1 MNATTPPRIQADLQA
16 AIIRNPLI
24 VSPDTPVLEAI
35 AQMSEVTLEQPAS
48 KALEPRLAERR
59 ANAHL
64 NCVLV
69 GDSEQLL
76 GILTEGDI
84 VRLMVQP
91 QSLENLVMRQV
102 MTSPVISR
110 RESAFTNLSS
120 AVNLLQQQQISHL
133 PLLDN
138 QGQIVGLLTLMK
150 LLEQQVAQLEAEKI
164 KLLTNYTTAI
174 EQQVNQRTAEIKA
187 QAEREQLVFKIAL
200 GIRQSLQLEEILKTT
215 VAGVQQ
221 LLNADR
227 VLIYQFQPDMSG
239 IIVTESV
246 LPGWTIAL
254 GSQIQDTCFQHNAG
268 GDYRAGKNRAIA
280 NIHQAGLTACHIELL
295 EQFEVKANL
304 VAPILVRG
312 ELWGLLITHQCSAP
326 RQWQATELNLLDQ
339 LVVQIAIA
347 IQQATAYQQVLAER
361 QQIEATLRASERR
374 YATLTELSPVGI
386 FQTDAMGHCLYVNE
400 RWCQI
405 AGLRLEAAA
414 GLGWLNGVHPDDRGF
429 VLTEWCAAAE
439 ANHPFRLE
447 YRFQNAAGDVTWVL
461 GQAVAERGVA
471 GEIVGYIGTI
481 TDMTDSKQAEA
492 DRFQSKKLRLE
503 LTLLENIL
511 DNILAGYW
519 DANLFNNEQY
529 ISPGFKKMFGYEDDE
544 LPNSPETWKQLIFP
558 DDLPKATEG
567 YTQHVQ
573 SRGKIPYCNELRY
586 RHKNGSTVWVICTGR
601 VIEWDQSGN
610 PLRLIGCHIDITQRK
625 LAEAQ
630 LRDLSDRLTLAVKS
644 GAIAIWDWDIPHNIL
659 TWDERMYELYGI
671 TPEQFTSV
679 YDAWINRVHLDDR
692 PRAETAIQQAVAGE
706 QDYDLEFR
714 VVHLDGTIRFIKACA
729 LVQRTSQGEPQR
741 LIGINFD
748 ITERKQA
755 ELTQM
760 HTSAQLAASNRE
772 LEAFA
777 YSVSHDL
784 RSPLRAIDGFSKALL
799 EDYGNQFDA
808 EGQDY
813 FNRIRHN
820 VKRMGMLIDDLLRL
834 SRVSRSEMQY
844 SAVNLSALVQE
855 QVNELQASDLDR
867 QVTVIVAPAVTV
879 LADLTLMRVVVSNL
893 LQNAWKF
900 TSHRPHAAIEFG
912 VMQLDRQPTYFVRDD
927 GAGFDMA
934 YANLLFGV
942 FQRLHNTNE
951 FPGTGIGLATVQRV
965 VHRHGGQV
973 WAEGAVGQ
981 GATVYFTVPN
991 PPIKPGT

>member
-1 MNATTPPRIQADLQA
+1 M
-16 AIIRNPLI
+16 
-24 VSPDTPVLEAI
+24 
-35 AQMSEVTLEQPAS
+35 
-48 KALEPRLAERR
+48 
-59 ANAHL
+59 
-64 NCVLV
+64 
-69 GDSEQLL
+69 
-76 GILTEGDI
+76 
-84 VRLMVQP
+84 
-91 QSLENLVMRQV
+91 
-102 MTSPVISR
+102 
-110 RESAFTNLSS
+110 
-120 AVNLLQQQQISHL
+120 
-133 PLLDN
+133 PLLDD
-138 QGQIVGLLTLMK
+138 QDQIVGLLILMTF
-150 LLEQQVAQLEAEKI
+150 LEQQVAQLEAEKI
-164 KLLTNYTTAI
+164 KLLANYTTAI

-200 GIRQSLQLEEILKTT
+200 GIRQSLQLEEILETT
-215 VAGVQQ
+215 VAGVRQ

-227 VLIYQFQPDMSG
+227 VLIYQFQPDKNG

-246 LPGWTIAL
+246 LPGWTVAL
-254 GSQIQDTCFQHNAG
+254 GSQIQDTCFQYDAG
-268 GDYRAGKNRAIA
+268 GDHRAGKTRAIA
-280 NIHQAGLTACHIELL
+280 DIYQAGLTTCHIQSL
-295 EQFEVKANL
+295 ERFEVKANL

-312 ELWGLLITHQCSAP
+312 ELWGLLISHQCSAP

-347 IQQATAYQQVLAER
+347 IQQATAYQQLVAER
-361 QQIEATLRASERR
+361 QQIEATLRASEQR
-374 YATLTELSPVGI
+374 YATLTEMSPVGI
-386 FQTDAMGHCLYVNE
+386 FQADAVGHCLYVNE

-405 AGLRLEAAA
+405 AGLRPEEAA
-414 GLGWLNGVHPDDRGF
+414 GWGWVNGIHPEDRGF
-429 VLTEWCAAAE
+429 VLTAWYAAAE
-439 ANHPFRLE
+439 ASHPFRLE
-447 YRFQNAAGDVTWVL
+447 YRFQNAAGDVTWVI

-471 GEIVGYIGTI
+471 GETVGYIGTI
-481 TDMTDSKQAEA
+481 TDITDIKQAEV

-519 DANLFNNEQY
+519 DADLVNNKQY

-544 LPNSPETWKQLIFP
+544 LPNSPETWKQLVFSE
-558 DDLPKATEG
+558 DLPKAIEG

-573 SRGKIPYCNELRY
+573 SLGKIPYYNELRY
-586 RHKNGSTVWVICTGR
+586 HHKNGSTVWVICTGR
-601 VIEWDQSGN
+601 VVEWDHAGK
-610 PLRLIGCHIDITQRK
+610 PLRLIGCHIDITQRKQAEEQLRKSDAHLKTAQRIGKLGSWEFDLPTEQIAWSDEVFRIFGRDLNAGLPSFGQLQQQLHPDDRDFHQQIVQTAIETLQPYEIEYRLYRPDGTLRYVQARGEPFVDASGQLVQLVGTVLDITDRK

-659 TWDERMYELYGI
+659 DWDERMYELYGI

-679 YDAWINRVHLDDR
+679 YDAWINRVHPDDR
-692 PRAETAIQQAVAGE
+692 PRTETAIQQALAGE
-706 QDYDLEFR
+706 QDYDHEFR
-714 VVHLDGTIRFIKACA
+714 VVHPDGTIRFIKAYA
-729 LVQRTSQGEPQR
+729 MVQRTPQGESQR
-741 LIGINFD
+741 MIGINFD

-755 ELTQM
+755 ELTLL

-799 EDYGNQFDA
+799 EDYGDQIDA

-844 SAVNLSALVQE
+844 SAVNLSVLVQE
-855 QVNELQASDLDR
+855 QVHELQTADPDR
-867 QVTVIVAPAVTV
+867 QVTVRVAPAVTV

-912 VMQLDRQPTYFVRDD
+912 VMQRDGQPTYFVRDD

-951 FPGTGIGLATVQRV
+951 FPGTGIGLATVQRIL
-965 VHRHGGQV
+965 HRHGGQV

-981 GATVYFTVPN
+981 GATIYFTVPN
-991 PPIKPGT
+991 PPLKPGT